1 MKEHFAT
8 GGTRALWVS
17 TSRDLGFDALRD
29 LQDVHADIDIHPKV
43 SSLAAS
49 GLVCPHAE
57 QCQATTADREWTCRG
72 TQACR
77 RGA

>member
-1 MKEHFAT
+1 MQLPQVSAALGLAQGRTIAALMKEHFAT

-43 SSLAAS
+43 NIATSLESA
-49 GLVCPHAE
+49 
-57 QCQATTADREWTCRG
+57 
-72 TQACR
+72 
-77 RGA
+77 